1 MSDNRP
7 ISSLYDLADRTY
19 TDGEPIFASVE
30 EEKRNDLEQRIA
42 NLNDALA
49 DLETRW
55 AAVVSARD
63 NRVQGKT
70 TYRTDTYR
78 LELDPDGLAT
88 DQAISKIE
96 AGGVTLTGF
105 TSRAGNVAGVFDT
118 LTLPANILRADGK
131 VLRFTCW
138 GTKSAANAAAV
149 LEVQFAGATLTT
161 VQIQASALRWIIHI
175 LYIRTGSNTQDWFVE
190 AHNTVDDDGGFN
202 GGGVQAL
209 GSTRLDFG
217 TDAETDTAAITH
229 SIRNDGTGNASDT
242 LVQEGRIVEI
252 LN

>member
-1 MSDNRP
+1 MSDTRP
-7 ISSLYDLADRTY
+7 ISTLADLTDRTVSGGTIQA
-19 TDGEPIFASVE
+19 TDFNSFI
-30 EEKRNDLEQRIA
+30 NDCETRIA
-42 NLNDALA
+42 QLNDAIA
-49 DLETRW
+49 DLENHHSGT
-55 AAVVSARD
+55 AAPTD
-63 NRVQGKT
+63 NAVQGKLW
-70 TYRTDTYR
+70 YETDTYR
-78 LELDPDGLAT
+78 LHLDPDGSGA
-88 DQAISKIE
+88 DQPLSRVLD
-96 AGGVTLTGF
+96 GGVTLTGF